1 VTEIVRADRRRACM
15 FLTSYDYPLSEAC
28 YNAEVKIWANSYVV
42 LFRIDVFNNV
52 TLSRQSRHLSLE
64 SGCSA
69 KFFYMSIDK
78 DSYASDLRMK
88 KSRLMARRLE

>member
-1 VTEIVRADRRRACM
+1 MIIH
-15 FLTSYDYPLSEAC
+15 FSEAC
-28 YNAEVKIWANSYVV
+28 YNAEVKIWANSFVV
-42 LFRIDVFNNV
+42 LFRIDVINNA
-52 TLSRQSRHLSLE
+52 TLLRQSRHPSLE